1 MKNYLAIEAFVL
13 SGATAT
19 LLGIP
24 GLGRISVVLPL
35 IVLIW
40 VTLQLISSV
49 AFCNAIHKGQIVA
62 VRGPRGSKEVYF
74 VANGAKLG
82 WLVKRHIWVYEL
94 IRETNPQSAVSPASP
109 RSR

>member
-40 VTLQLISSV
+40 VTLQLLSSV
-49 AFCNAIHKGQIVA
+49 AFCHAIQKGQIVA

-74 VANGAKLG
+74 VAKGAKLG

-94 IRETNPQSAVSPASP
+94 IRETNPQSAVSPTSP